1 MSVESPTAPIGGML
15 NICGPTIE
23 LAVGK
28 DAVKLSVHENVL
40 RPRSAYFDGVLSER
54 KKEDSE
60 KPITL
65 PWNATPATV
74 TLYIQHLYTGK
85 INLHLPKSSENISE
99 QWKRI
104 ASQHTA
110 LAHLYVL
117 GEQLQDSIF
126 KNAVI
131 QAIIA
136 RIRFPIDGWFLFPS
150 LKDVDTL
157 YKGTSKGSLARQ
169 LMVDMDV
176 MFALNWWMDGPSS
189 DHNKEFL
196 IEVTSLLYSDRETR
210 KRADVLP
217 YYAEHLSKVNWT
229 VYLEKTGK
237 DAETAKSDARK
248 VGLTDATDKDASN
261 KCKGVFSKL
270 WQSMASALRPA
281 KKDAKSDAMT
291 KTMPDKTP
299 EKLIEKVEKAPYL
312 RATRTELKDNTTA
325 PVVVK
330 TSSGT
335 NSWEQS
341 VAATAPANRKIDFT
355 ASGKGLGQSLKA

>member
-1 MSVESPTAPIGGML
+1 MSVESPTAPVGGML

-54 KKEDSE
+54 KKKDSKE
-60 KPITL
+60 PFVL
-65 PWNATPATV
+65 PGNATPATV
-74 TLYIQHLYTGK
+74 TLYIHHLYSGK
-85 INLHLPKSSENISE
+85 IKLHLPTASNPTTE
-99 QWKRI
+99 QYKKI
-104 ASQHTA
+104 NTQHTA

-136 RIRFPIDGWFLFPS
+136 RIRFPIDGWYSFPS
-150 LKDVDTL
+150 LKD
-157 YKGTSKGSLARQ
+157 GSLARQ

-237 DAETAKSDARK
+237 VAETAKSDARK
-248 VGLTDATDKDASN
+248 VGMTDATDKDASS
-261 KCKGVFSKL
+261 KRRGVFSKL
-270 WQSMASALRPA
+270 WQSMASALHPA
-281 KKDAKSDAMT
+281 NKDDKSDAKT
-291 KTMPDKTP
+291 KTLPVKEREKVIENVGKAPCLGAVVTESKDKT
-299 EKLIEKVEKAPYL
+299 A
-312 RATRTELKDNTTA
+312 A

-330 TSSGT
+330 VSSGT
-335 NSWEQS
+335 SSWEQS
-341 VAATAPANRKIDFT
+341 VAATAPAARKIDFT
-355 ASGKGLGQSLKA
+355 TASGKWLG